1 MTLVRVIV
9 GSLRQGS
16 NNRALARMIVER
28 GHPDLSFAF
37 TETGDLPLYNEDIEA
52 DPPAPVLRV
61 REEIGAAKAVMFV
74 TPEYNRSIPGAL
86 KNMIDWVSRPY
97 AKNGWAGKVGAVIG
111 TSPGPIG
118 TAVGQQHLRLIVS
131 PIGVAMLPRP
141 EMYVI
146 WRDGLLEEA
155 EFGKRIDGFLEA
167 FAGWI
172 GKNG

>member
-1 MTLVRVIV
+1 MTWVRVIV
-9 GSLRQGS
+9 GSLRQAS

-37 TETGDLPLYNEDIEA
+37 TEIGDLPLYNEDIEA
-52 DPPAPVLRV
+52 DPPASVLRA
-61 REEIGAAKAVMFV
+61 REEIGVAPAVLVV

-86 KNMIDWVSRPY
+86 KNVIDWVSRPY
-97 AKNGWAGKVGAVIG
+97 SRNGWAGKVGAVIG

-118 TAVGQQHLRLIVS
+118 TAVGQQHLRLILS
-131 PIGVAMLPRP
+131 PIGVAMLPKP

-146 WRDGLLEEA
+146 WREGLLEEA
-155 EFGKRIDGFLEA
+155 DFAQRIDGFLEA

-172 GKNG
+172 AKNA